1 MPLEPLYSLAVAC
14 ELIPVSG
21 PTLASILHRH
31 KEKFPARYNL
41 DSHAGPGG
49 PERMLLESEC
59 LAIRDMVIRPDRKA
73 GLEDIGV
80 LRKQIK
86 PRTFQ
91 SLDGLRRYPAP
102 RPRSEVDKFLLD
114 EESA

>member
-1 MPLEPLYSLAVAC
+1 MSIEPLYSLAVAC

-21 PTLASILHRH
+21 PTLSRILYRFPQ
-31 KEKFPARYNL
+31 KFPARYNL

-59 LAIRDMVIRPDRKA
+59 LAIRDMVIRTDRHAKPEDVGILRISKRY
-73 GLEDIGV
+73 GL
-80 LRKQIK
+80 LRTPHK
-86 PRTFQ
+86 
-91 SLDGLRRYPAP
+91 
-102 RPRSEVDKFLLD
+102 PRSEVDKFLLD